1 MKRRNPILMLTIFP
15 VVLIAGSI
23 QHTFHFSVNDL
34 SFTEYNGYDV
44 VRMKNGVSNTEVG
57 RPAIPFFVA
66 NFVLPPDAEVVDVV
80 VLSKKTEEIP
90 GVYNICP
97 VQTPRPI
104 SYKGDIPFVEPAPEV
119 YNSSIPYPEKDIIS
133 FTSGSMSG
141 FRIAGISVNPIKYI
155 PRERKLVL
163 TTEITVNLQY
173 REGVY
178 NLIRL
183 TEKQREVFSQG
194 VKMIV
199 VNQDDVL
206 RFSPP
211 IKKDPPRACNYAIIT
226 SSTLQSAWQRL
237 ANWKIAAGYTAQVF
251 TTDWIYSNYTGY
263 DNQEKIRNFLKDYFT
278 NQGLIYAVLGGD
290 NNIVPER
297 DAYCSYYDPYY
308 LASDYYYSDLDGT
321 WDGNG
326 NHLYGEVT
334 GDNVD
339 GYFDIYVGRPPVD
352 DATEINYFLNK
363 DSTYIYNPPASYI
376 QKILLPSVMLFSQ
389 YNYHGSVVNN
399 AIGDMF
405 PGWTITKLE
414 DQVAPATRNAFN
426 QNYNLMHIAAHGDQY
441 GTYTETGSPVFT
453 TSDIPYLTN
462 VMPTILNS
470 IACYSGDF
478 DEYNDCF
485 AEALV
490 TDDYGCV
497 ATIMNSRYGWGT
509 PPSMGPSEQMDTCF
523 YSVVH
528 KDTFHIGI
536 LHGASKNHYRNLIW
550 NASQEPWHYCG
561 VELNLFGD
569 PEMSVRLAPA
579 NEPYIYIASKTLN
592 DQNGNGVWDPG
603 EYAELITTLSNG
615 GSVNATNVNAV
626 LRATTNSQYVT
637 ISDSTSYFGNIPVGG
652 SASNS
657 SDPFKMTAA
666 SNTPDGT
673 EIGFTLHITA
683 DGGFVWDQTF
693 TLTVGTPGL
702 DFVTHNCGNC
712 QFTVT
717 RYGALGFMGSNQ
729 ASGVGFMYPFSGSNH
744 LFYGGFAAGTNSSYC
759 VDRYYESNLQDDDDW
774 NTTTNPDG
782 KCRMYEPGPYGYDEY
797 ATARYDDS
805 GHPTPMGLVCEQY
818 SWAWDDATA
827 NDFVIM
833 KFLLTNNGN
842 STISNLYFAVFMDW
856 DISASYDANYGNSQ
870 TQRNLT
876 YMYYT
881 SSYPYV
887 GVEILDPPRTTPA
900 RNLAI
905 INNPTYVWPYQGLP
919 DNYQIQFMDG
929 TIQNPSGTSADD
941 WSTCNSSG
949 PITLAPGQSTVVA
962 FAILGGTNLSDLEA
976 NADTAYNRY
985 WNWPGIKEEG
995 RKAITKQ
1002 FALYPAV
1009 SNGRL
1014 NLAYTGYGN
1023 GRLVMGVYDIIGRRV
1038 LEKVWHN
1045 LNGTGLLNID
1055 LSHLSSGVY
1064 FVRIETNAAT
1074 PLVKKII
1081 LLK

>member
-1 MKRRNPILMLTIFP
+1 MNRKKIMLLLAVFPIILF
-15 VVLIAGSI
+15 AGSI
-23 QHTFHFSVNDL
+23 QYTFRFSLSDL
-34 SFTEYNGYDV
+34 TFSEYNGYDV
-44 VRMKNGVSNTEVG
+44 VKIKDGVANTEVG
-57 RPAIPFFVA
+57 KPSIPFIVA
-66 NFVLPPDAEVVDVV
+66 NFVIPPDAEVVDVAV
-80 VLSKKTEEIP
+80 VEKKTQEIP
-90 GVYNICP
+90 GTYNICP

-104 SYKGDIPFVEPAPEV
+104 SYKGDVPFVEPAPDV
-119 YNSSIPYPEKDIIS
+119 YSSSNPYPEKDIVS
-133 FTSGSMSG
+133 FPSGSMSG
-141 FRIAGISVNPIKYI
+141 FRIAGIFVNPMKYI
-155 PRERKLVL
+155 PKEKKLIL
-163 TTEITVNLQY
+163 TTELTVKVQY

-178 NLIRL
+178 NPIRL

-194 VKMIV
+194 VELIV
-199 VNQDDVL
+199 VNHNDIA

-211 IKKDPPRACNYAIIT
+211 VKREPPRACNYAIIT
-226 SSTLQSAWQRL
+226 NSTLQSAWQRL

-263 DNQEKIRNFLKDYFT
+263 DNQEKIRNFLKDYFQ

-363 DSTYIYNPPASYI
+363 DSTYIYNPPSSYI

-389 YNYHGSVVNN
+389 YNYHGRVVNN

-405 PGWTITKLE
+405 PGWTVTKIE
-414 DQVAPATRNAFN
+414 DQTAPATRNAFN
-426 QNYNLMHIAAHGDQY
+426 QNYNLMHIAAHGDQN
-441 GTYTETGSPVFT
+441 GTYTEYGSPVFT
-453 TSDIPYLTN
+453 SSDIPYLTN
-462 VMPTILNS
+462 TMPTILNS

-579 NEPYIYIASKTLN
+579 NQPYIYIASKTLN

-637 ISDSTSYFGNIPVGG
+637 ITDSTSYFGNIAVGG

-666 SNTPDGT
+666 PNTPDGT

-683 DGGFVWDQTF
+683 DGGYYWDQTF

-729 ASGVGFMYPFSGSNH
+729 ASGVGFIYPSSDSNY
-744 LFYGGFAAGTNSSYC
+744 LYYGGFAAGTNSSYC
-759 VDRYYESNLQDDDDW
+759 VDRYYESNQQDDDDW

-782 KCRMYEPGPYGYDEY
+782 KCRMYEPGPYGWDEY
-797 ATARYDDS
+797 VTARYDDS
-805 GHPTPMGLVCEQY
+805 GHPSPKGLVCDQY

-833 KFLLTNNGN
+833 KFVLTNNG
-842 STISNLYFAVFMDW
+842 STTISNLYFAVFMDW
-856 DISASYDANYGNSQ
+856 DITALYDANYGNSESA
-870 TQRNLT
+870 RNLT

-881 SSYPYV
+881 ASYPYV

-900 RNLAI
+900 KNLAI
-905 INNPTYVWPYQGLP
+905 INNPTYVWPYYGLP
-919 DNYQIQFMDG
+919 DNIQIQFMDG
-929 TIQNPSGTSADD
+929 TIQNPSGTTADD

-949 PITLAPGQSTVVA
+949 PFTLAPGQSTVVA
-962 FAILGGTNLSDLEA
+962 FAILGGTNLTDLQA

-995 RKAITKQ
+995 RKVVTNRLSI
-1002 FALYPAV
+1002 YPVV
-1009 SNGRL
+1009 SKGRL
-1014 NLAYTGYGN
+1014 NLAYTDYQN
-1023 GRLVMGVYDIIGRRV
+1023 EKIVMGLYDIVGRKV
-1038 LEKVWHN
+1038 MEKAWSN
-1045 LNGTGLLNID
+1045 LSGTGLLKMD
-1055 LSHLSSGVY
+1055 LAHLPNGVY
-1064 FVRIETNAAT
+1064 FVRIENEHEN
-1074 PLVKKII
+1074 PMVEKII